1 MNPIGWWPGAREP
14 SREDL
19 IEERYRLRRL
29 VLDLVPPSY
38 KDVLTSFYRCQTP
51 EETARWLFKSI
62 KDILELSRPDSLD
75 IRWIDQ
81 PRVYCPLCGSGT
93 TALYERGYAY
103 PEGLERHLEGKSN
116 VHACPVVEV
125 AHSAAREYWQ
135 SRFADEVEAQRREEM
150 ERLLARRRDEVS
162 YIVSL
167 GGDPLLSD
175 EYVYHDVRDAES
187 LLWAE
192 ARLKQLGFLLIEE
205 GTTKRY
211 EWEDDSVWAIADP
224 RRSGSITILIY
235 EKPLPKRP
243 RSVRPGRHT
252 PVRFELPDRWKN
264 NLSVKFRQAID
275 HANTRDRKRTR
286 SP

>member
-1 MNPIGWWPGAREP
+1 MGWWPGSREP

-29 VLDLVPPSY
+29 VLDLVPPGY
-38 KDVLTSFYRCQTP
+38 KDVLTSFYRCETP
-51 EETARWLFKSI
+51 EEAALWLFKSI
-62 KDILELSRPDSLD
+62 KDVLELSRPDSLD

-93 TALYERGYAY
+93 TALYEEGYAY
-103 PEGLERHLEGKSN
+103 PEGLERHLEGRSN

-125 AHSAAREYWQ
+125 AHSAARDFWE
-135 SRFADEVEAQRREEM
+135 SRFADEVEAQRREEQV
-150 ERLLARRRDEVS
+150 RLLTRRRDEVS

-167 GGDPLLSD
+167 AGVPLLSD
-175 EYVYHDVRDAES
+175 EYVDGDGRDAEG
-187 LLWAE
+187 LTWAGE
-192 ARLKQLGFLLIEE
+192 RLKVLGFNLIEE
-205 GTTKRY
+205 DRTKQFV
-211 EWEDDSVWAIADP
+211 WEDDSVWAIADP

-235 EKPLPKRP
+235 KKPLPKRP

-264 NLSVKFRQAID
+264 NLPTKFKQAID
-275 HANTRDRKRTR
+275 LATTRGRKRTDT
-286 SP
+286 P